1 MGAATI
7 PQPGP
12 GTVRVMRNVLFATL
26 LALAGC
32 QLDEPTLGGT
42 IVSVAEAERG
52 EEPEIREESGK
63 RYDDLLV
70 PEVAWKVDV
79 HLDNG
84 ADVTVI
90 QNGPRRYAP
99 GERVRLLKHEDGAL
113 LL

>member
-1 MGAATI
+1 
-7 PQPGP
+7 
-12 GTVRVMRNVLFATL
+12 MRNVLFATL
-26 LALAGC
+26 LALALAGC

-42 IVSVAEAERG
+42 IVSVVEAERG
-52 EEPEIREESGK
+52 EEFSVHEESGK
-63 RYDDLLV
+63 PYDDLLV

-90 QNGPRRYAP
+90 QNGPRRYEP
-99 GERVRLLKHEDGAL
+99 GERVRLLQHEDGAL